1 MDVNLITLK
10 AGGVIEVW
18 IELYKSLHYFCM
30 LQLRHM
36 SSTQNMHKDINFI
49 SMQILLIS

>member
-18 IELYKSLHYFCM
+18 IELYKSLFACCKKTHAFNSEYVHNYNSRRIFA
-30 LQLRHM
+30 
-36 SSTQNMHKDINFI
+36 
-49 SMQILLIS
+49 MQILLIS